1 MAKYNLVLKH
11 KSGTLNHVNYLS
23 KLLRVDKTVKNNE
36 NVTVLPDQLFTH
48 ALNLEDLDQEVWQS
62 QEKLPTE

>member
-1 MAKYNLVLKH
+1 MARYNLVLKH
-11 KSGTLNHVNYLS
+11 KSDTLNHVDYLF

-36 NVTVLPDQLFTH
+36 NITVLPDQLFTH
-48 ALNLEDLDQEVWQS
+48 ALNLKDLNQEVWQS